1 MHRLVPLLLIFIVLA
16 VSTGWVSAAT
26 LGLADD
32 DAHGALSQ
40 GGADSCLGCHNSE
53 RMLVIFRTAH
63 GQQADPDAPMASF
76 QCEACHG
83 PGGAH
88 SDRRATGPTH
98 PLIVGFGPK
107 SSSTMEAQ
115 NEVCT
120 SCHDRDVGLSWH
132 GSVHQRNEAGC
143 VSCHSVHVE
152 RDPVSLQT
160 AQADVCFDCHRA
172 ERADSLKPSAHPIR
186 FNAMVCTDCHDP
198 HASVADGLLVKNSTN
213 ELCVS
218 CHAEYR
224 GPVLFDHA
232 PVSEDCTLC
241 HEPHGSIHPALL
253 TRRPPLLCQSCHSE
267 RGHPSL
273 SFTDRSLPGAGG
285 SPSAMVLGRSCM
297 NCHTEVHGSNHPS
310 GFSLMR

>member
-1 MHRLVPLLLIFIVLA
+1 VKSAIGLFI
-16 VSTGWVSAAT
+16 
-26 LGLADD
+26 
-32 DAHGALSQ
+32 ALSVCALVSVNVRAAEE
-40 GGADSCLGCHNSE
+40 GPHGRLSEAGADTCLGCHNSE
-53 RMLVIFRTAH
+53 SMLVIFRTAH
-63 GQQADPDAPMASF
+63 GQQADPDSPMASL

-83 PGGAH
+83 AGGDH
-88 SDRRATGPTH
+88 SDRKNTGPVH
-98 PLIVGFGPK
+98 PLIVRFGDASDTPVV
-107 SSSTMEAQ
+107 EQ
-115 NEVCT
+115 NEACAD
-120 SCHDRDVGLSWH
+120 CHTRDVGHTWL
-132 GSVHQRNEAGC
+132 GSVHERNDTAC
-143 VSCHSVHVE
+143 VSCHRIHGQT
-152 RDPVSLQT
+152 DPVALQT

-172 ERADSLKPSAHPIR
+172 QRADSQKPSTHPIR

-198 HASVADGLLVKNSTN
+198 HASVTDGLLVKNTTN

-253 TRRPPLLCQSCHSE
+253 TRRPPLLCQSCHSQ

-273 SFTDRSLPGAGG
+273 SYTDQSLADAN
-285 SPSAMVLGRSCM
+285 PSAMVLGRGCM
-297 NCHTEVHGSNHPS
+297 NCHSQIHGSNHPS